1 MKFNKVEMI
10 AIMSMANAMIMAD
23 GKVEDEET
31 IVISHEIMKF
41 GVPIEDF
48 KEIYLRGIEMEP
60 SYATEIVS
68 KMTPE
73 QKKYVAAFL
82 GTIMAVDGGIDEK
95 EMALWRLLSQIC
107 GLPTMSVKDAVFY
120 MAAND

>member
-1 MKFNKVEMI
+1 MQFNKVEMI

-23 GKVEDEET
+23 GKVKDEET
-31 IVISHEIMKF
+31 SVISHEMVKF
-41 GVPIEDF
+41 GVPIGDF
-48 KEIYLRGIEMEP
+48 KEIYLRGIKIEP
-60 SYATEIVS
+60 SFASEIVS
-68 KMTPE
+68 KMTQE

-82 GTIMAVDGGIDEK
+82 GTIMAVDGDIDEQ
-95 EMALWRLLSQIC
+95 EMALWRLLSQLC